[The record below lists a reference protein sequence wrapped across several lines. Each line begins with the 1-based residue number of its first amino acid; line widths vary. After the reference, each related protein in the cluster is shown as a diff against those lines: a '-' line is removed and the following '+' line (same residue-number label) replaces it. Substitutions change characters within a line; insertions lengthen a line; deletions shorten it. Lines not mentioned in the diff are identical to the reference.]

1 MRFTLTSRTG
11 RMNPKNVIGIVAA
24 ILFASL
30 WALPLSRATSF
41 VRAARDYSN
50 ETSSLDASDDLHF
63 ATSLLLSYS
72 LSVVASFGLAWL
84 VSRRPHLAF
93 VVPAGLGL
101 FAAGEVLWLHP
112 ESPVHLFPT
121 IAAWRPA
128 LISIAAVVIAA
139 IFEVMLSQASK
150 FEKV

>member
-1 MRFTLTSRTG
+1 
-11 RMNPKNVIGIVAA
+11 MNPKNVIGIVAA

-101 FAAGEVLWLHP
+101 FAAAEVLWLHP
-112 ESPVHLFPT
+112 ESPVHLLPT
-121 IAAWRPA
+121 ISAWRPA
-128 LISIAAVVIAA
+128 LISITAVAIAA
-139 IFEVMLSQASK
+139 ILEVMLPWTSK
-150 FEKV
+150 FDKV